1 MVMEYV
7 AEQVKQL
14 PTKPGVYLMKDAR
27 GNIIYV
33 GKAASLRDRVKSY
46 FGAPENLTAKT
57 QLMVEKVHDVDF
69 FVTNSEEEALVLE
82 LNLIK
87 QYRPHYNV
95 RLKDDKTFP
104 YLKIDTTEDW
114 PRIYVTR
121 RLEEGTG
128 RYFGPFASA
137 KSIRQTVKV
146 LRRLF
151 PFRSCTRPITGADKR
166 ACLEYYVHN
175 CVAPCIGAVSK
186 EEYREVIR
194 EVILFLEGKEERL
207 VRKLEAEMQK
217 AAETLNF
224 EKAALLRDQIQSVRR
239 VVEEQRIATKVK
251 GEQDVIALA
260 AEKDQACVQVF
271 FIRNSKI
278 IGRESYVL
286 QGTRD
291 EAPPQIMANFIKQ
304 FYDSSPYVPPLLLLQ
319 YPVEDAELIERWLE
333 SRRGSRVNIQVPQ
346 RGNKREL
353 VALVA
358 ENARQALQQLKI
370 KTLALP
376 SVLEDAMMEVK
387 EKLNLPS
394 QPARIEGYDISDI
407 QGAMAVGSMVVFE
420 DGKAKPAH
428 YRRFKI
434 KTVPGADDF
443 AMINEV
449 VKRRFKRVKE
459 GVAEGSW
466 AIVPDLVLIDGG
478 RGQLNAALDALRETG
493 ASDVSV
499 ASLAKE
505 REEIFVPE
513 KAEPIVLPG
522 NSPALQLLQR
532 VRDEAHRF
540 ALGYHRKL
548 RKKETFASSLNA
560 IPGIGP
566 KRRRALLKQ
575 FGTVSAIREAPI
587 EELVAVKGMSESLA
601 RKVKEIL

>member
-1 MVMEYV
+1 MVTSEYIS
-7 AEQVKQL
+7 EQVKQL

-46 FGAPENLTAKT
+46 FGAPENLMAKT
-57 QLMVEKVHDVDF
+57 QLMVEKVHNIDF

-87 QYRPHYNV
+87 QYRPYYNV

-151 PFRSCTRPITGADKR
+151 PFRSCTKLITGADKR
-166 ACLEYYVHN
+166 ACLEYYVN
-175 CVAPCIGAVSK
+175 KCIAPCIGAVSK
-186 EEYREVIR
+186 EEYQDVIR
-194 EVILFLEGKEERL
+194 EVILFLEGKDERL
-207 VRKLEAEMQK
+207 VQKLEDEMQK

-239 VVEEQRIATKVK
+239 VVEEQRVATRVR

-260 AEKDQACVQVF
+260 VEKDQACVQVF

-304 FYDSSPYVPPLLLLQ
+304 FYDSSPYIPPLLLLQ
-319 YPVEDAELIERWLE
+319 YPVEDTELIERWLG
-333 SRRGSRVNIQVPQ
+333 SRKGSRVTIQIPQ
-346 RGNKREL
+346 RGYKIEL
-353 VALVA
+353 VNLVA

-370 KTLALP
+370 RTLALP
-376 SVLEDAMMEVK
+376 SVLEDAMSEVK
-387 EKLNLPS
+387 EKLNLPRL
-394 QPARIEGYDISDI
+394 PARIEGYDISDI
-407 QGAMAVGSMVVFE
+407 QGTMAVGSMVVFE

-449 VKRRFKRVKE
+449 IKRRFKRAKE
-459 GVAEGSW
+459 AAGETW

-478 RGQLNAALDALRETG
+478 KGQLNAALD
-493 ASDVSV
+493 
-499 ASLAKE
+499 
-505 REEIFVPE
+505 
-513 KAEPIVLPG
+513 
-522 NSPALQLLQR
+522 
-532 VRDEAHRF
+532 
-540 ALGYHRKL
+540 
-548 RKKETFASSLNA
+548 
-560 IPGIGP
+560 
-566 KRRRALLKQ
+566 
-575 FGTVSAIREAPI
+575 
-587 EELVAVKGMSESLA
+587 
-601 RKVKEIL
+601 